1 MRRPFRFSAL
11 FLLAMTSAGNQAMA
25 AEPAGNVVRQAADAF
40 GLRVGTESIGLYSQ
54 SAVRGFS
61 PDVAGNIRLEG
72 LFFRPAGALTDRSV
86 DSTSIRVGLGN
97 IGQLFPAPS
106 GIADLALRDP
116 GQANGWNVTF
126 AIDPYLSPYLELDGD
141 LASADG
147 IWTLATGVGLYPDS
161 NAQGGN
167 DARYLTASFIPRWR
181 PTDRLTITG
190 LLDME
195 SGRDEDVLP
204 TLLPQDGRLP
214 PPVSRS
220 RFIGQRWADYAFDSR
235 NLGLIVDADLADGL
249 AWRSGLFHSRYVSD
263 KDAFALLDGI
273 DATGRGDMLVL
284 MFPSTQSV
292 AWSGES
298 QLSYAWSGQ
307 TARQTLTANVRGLS
321 TKDRSG
327 GEVEVPLGPWQVD
340 EVRDVPKPDLVF
352 DQPQS
357 RDQVQQWAGGVTW
370 RLEWAGRLDTSVG
383 VQKARYRK
391 QSRTGADTPARGGSD
406 PWLYNALA
414 AWRFDGD
421 ITAYASYAKG
431 LEEAGSPPVTATNRN
446 SLLPAVLTTQRE
458 LGVKLPLGPLGLTS
472 SLFDVRRPYAGLDG
486 ADRYGFLGQV
496 RHRGLEASL
505 TGEPLP
511 GLSLVLGAVL
521 LDPTVKGDEV
531 TEGLIG
537 SRPVGQRRVH
547 WQASLDYAPPGWA
560 GGSLD
565 LVIDHRG
572 ATTARRDNLADAP
585 AVTVVDLG
593 VRQELDLFGQDATL
607 RAQVLNLFDANGW
620 DVIDD
625 GEYSPIDRR
634 GWRVALSSR
643 F

>member
-1 MRRPFRFSAL
+1 MRAPFL
-11 FLLAMTSAGNQAMA
+11 ITCLLLPVLA
-25 AEPAGNVVRQAADAF
+25 AVQPCWSSEPAGNVVRQAADAF

-72 LFFRPAGALTDRSV
+72 LFFRPAGALTDRAV

-147 IWTLATGVGLYPDS
+147 IWTLASGVGLYPDS

-167 DARYLTASFIPRWR
+167 DARYLTAAFVPRWH

-195 SGRDEDVLP
+195 SGRDEDVTP
-204 TLLPQDGRLP
+204 TLLPQGGRLP
-214 PPVSRS
+214 PRAARS

-235 NLGLIVDADLADGL
+235 NLGLIVDAGLADGL
-249 AWRSGLFHSRYVSD
+249 VLRSGLFHSRYVSD

-273 DATGRGDMLVL
+273 DASGQGDMLVL
-284 MFPSTQSV
+284 MFPRSQNAV
-292 AWSGES
+292 WSGES
-298 QLSYAWSGQ
+298 QLSYGWSGQ
-307 TARQTLTANVRGLS
+307 TARQTLTASLRGLS
-321 TKDRSG
+321 SRERSG
-327 GEVEVPLGPWQVD
+327 GEVEIPLGPWRVD
-340 EVRDVPKPDLVF
+340 EVRDVPEPDLLF

-357 RDQVQQWAGGVTW
+357 RDQVRQWAGGVNW

-391 QSRTGADTPARGGSD
+391 QSRTGAAAPARGGSD
-406 PWLYNALA
+406 PWLYNALV

-421 ITAYASYAKG
+421 ITAYASYARG
-431 LEEAGSPPVTATNRN
+431 LEEAGSPPVTAINRN

-458 LGVKLPLGPLGLTS
+458 LGVKLPMGPLNLTS

-486 ADRYGFLGQV
+486 EDRYGFLGQV
-496 RHRGLEASL
+496 RHRGLEASV
-505 TGEPLP
+505 TGQPLP

-521 LDPTVKGDEV
+521 LDPVVTGPEV
-531 TEGLIG
+531 REGLIG
-537 SRPVGQRRVH
+537 RRPVGQRRLH
-547 WQASLDYAPPGWA
+547 WQASLDYAPPGWE

-565 LVIDHRG
+565 LVMDHRS

-593 VRQELDLFGQDATL
+593 LRQEVALFGQDATL
-607 RAQVLNLFDANGW
+607 RAQLLNLFNADGW
-620 DVIDD
+620 EVVDD
-625 GEYSPIDRR
+625 GEYGAIDRR
-634 GWRVALSSR
+634 AWRVALSTR

>member
-1 MRRPFRFSAL
+1 MRAPFL
-11 FLLAMTSAGNQAMA
+11 ITCLLLPVLA
-25 AEPAGNVVRQAADAF
+25 AVQPCWSSEPAGNVVRQAADAF

-72 LFFRPAGALTDRSV
+72 LFFRPAGALTDRAV

-147 IWTLATGVGLYPDS
+147 IWTLASGVGLYPDS

-167 DARYLTASFIPRWR
+167 DARYLTAAFVPRWH

-195 SGRDEDVLP
+195 SGRDEDVTP
-204 TLLPQDGRLP
+204 TLLPQGGRLP
-214 PPVSRS
+214 PRAARS

-235 NLGLIVDADLADGL
+235 NLGLIVDAGLADGL
-249 AWRSGLFHSRYVSD
+249 VLRSGLFHSRYVSD

-273 DATGRGDMLVL
+273 DASGQGDMLVL
-284 MFPSTQSV
+284 MFPRSQNAV
-292 AWSGES
+292 WSGES
-298 QLSYAWSGQ
+298 QLSYGWSGQ
-307 TARQTLTANVRGLS
+307 TARQTLTASLRGLS
-321 TKDRSG
+321 SRERSG
-327 GEVEVPLGPWQVD
+327 GEVEIPLGPWRVD
-340 EVRDVPKPDLVF
+340 EVRDVPEPDLLF

-357 RDQVQQWAGGVTW
+357 RDQVRQWAGGVNW

-391 QSRTGADTPARGGSD
+391 QSRTGADAPARGGSD
-406 PWLYNALA
+406 PWLYNALV

-421 ITAYASYAKG
+421 ITAYASYARG
-431 LEEAGSPPVTATNRN
+431 LEEAGSPPVTAINRN

-458 LGVKLPLGPLGLTS
+458 LGVKLPMGPLNLTS

-486 ADRYGFLGQV
+486 EDRYGFLGQV
-496 RHRGLEASL
+496 RHRGLEASV
-505 TGEPLP
+505 TGQPLP

-521 LDPTVKGDEV
+521 LDPVVQGPEV
-531 TEGLIG
+531 TAGLIG
-537 SRPVGQRRVH
+537 HRPVGQRRVH
-547 WQASLDYAPPGWA
+547 WQASLDYAPPGWD

-585 AVTVVDLG
+585 AITVVDLG
-593 VRQELDLFGQDATL
+593 LRQELALFGQDATL
-607 RAQVLNLFDANGW
+607 RAQLLNLFNADGW
-620 DVIDD
+620 EVVDD
-625 GEYSPIDRR
+625 GEYSAIDRR
-634 GWRVALSSR
+634 AWRVALSTR

>member
-1 MRRPFRFSAL
+1 MRRPLISTAL
-11 FLLAMTSAGNQAMA
+11 VLLIIATTGTQALA
-25 AEPAGNVVRQAADAF
+25 SEPAGNVVRQAADAF

-61 PDVAGNIRLEG
+61 PEVAGNIRLEG
-72 LFFRPAGALTDRSV
+72 LFFRPAGSLTDRAV

-126 AIDPYLSPYLELDGD
+126 AVDPYLSPYLELDGD
-141 LASADG
+141 LASPDG
-147 IWTLATGVGLYPDS
+147 IWTLASGAGLYPDS
-161 NAQGGN
+161 NGQGGN
-167 DARYLTASFIPRWR
+167 DARYLTAAFIPRWH

-195 SGRDEDVLP
+195 SGRDEDVTP
-204 TLLPQDGRLP
+204 TLLPLDGTLP
-214 PPVSRS
+214 PQASRS

-235 NLGLIVDADLADGL
+235 NLGLIVDAGLADGL
-249 AWRSGLFHSRYVSD
+249 AWRSGLFHSRYKSGE
-263 KDAFALLDGI
+263 DAFALLDGI
-273 DATGRGDMLVL
+273 DATGQGDMWVL

-298 QLSYAWSGQ
+298 QLSYAWSGER
-307 TARQTLTANVRGLS
+307 ARQTLTANVRGLS
-321 TKDRSG
+321 TRDRSG
-327 GEVEVPLGPWQVD
+327 GEVEVPLGPWRVD
-340 EVRDVPKPDLVF
+340 EVRAVPRPDLVF

-357 RDQVQQWAGGVTW
+357 RDQVRQWTGGVTW
-370 RLEWAGRLDTSVG
+370 RLEWAGRLDASAG
-383 VQKARYRK
+383 IQKARYRK
-391 QSRTGADTPARGGSD
+391 LTRSADGAQARGGSD

-421 ITAYASYAKG
+421 VTAYASYARG
-431 LEEAGSPPVTATNRN
+431 LEDAGSPPITAVNRN

-472 SLFDVRRPYAGLDG
+472 SLFDVRRPYAGLD
-486 ADRYGFLGQV
+486 AEDRYGFLGEV

-511 GLSLVLGAVL
+511 GLSLVLGMVL
-521 LDPTVKGDEV
+521 LDPVVKGDEV
-531 TEGLIG
+531 TSGLIG
-537 SRPVGQRRVH
+537 RRPVGQRRVH
-547 WQASLDYAPPGWA
+547 TQASLDYAPPGWD

-585 AVTVVDLG
+585 AITVVDLG
-593 VRQELDLFGQDATL
+593 VRQELALFGQDTTL
-607 RAQVLNLFDANGW
+607 RAQLLNLFNADGW

-625 GEYSPIDRR
+625 GEYSAIDRR
-634 GWRVALSSR
+634 GWRVALSTR